1 MMIKQLLQQI
11 LRYTMVYPHHQLLT
25 IMKSSYII
33 TNGPFLLIVRINYT
47 TLYHLCSHDYSKKY
61 GIWVFFSMRTQT
73 TRSFLVRNSS
83 GKLTVIS
90 QLFLQ
95 SGQIPRVSCSR
106 SGWQLLKSLQ
116 LIVFWLG
123 GTRVIF
129 QFHNTDVKASS

>member
-1 MMIKQLLQQI
+1 MMINQLLQQI

-61 GIWVFFSMRTQT
+61 GIWVFFSMGTQT

-95 SGQIPRVSCSR
+95 SGQIPQSFMQQKWMAAPQESIADSFLV
-106 SGWQLLKSLQ
+106 
-116 LIVFWLG
+116 G
-123 GTRVIF
+123 GYQGNFAVP
-129 QFHNTDVKASS
+129 QH